1 MSKRKTFR
9 RVKVGNR
16 GYHAGKRQAMFL
28 PHVPSHY
35 APDDLVHEAIICSTP
50 SVYRGVNMGKADV
63 TAITLGMGLSRAAFC
78 NLDEIAAR
86 WSNPGKVEVK
96 QLPPL

>member
-1 MSKRKTFR
+1 MLEDDLKKVMS
-9 RVKVGNR
+9 
-16 GYHAGKRQAMFL
+16 MF
-28 PHVPSHY
+28 HVPSHY

>member
-1 MSKRKTFR
+1 MLEDDLKKVMS
-9 RVKVGNR
+9 
-16 GYHAGKRQAMFL
+16 MFY
-28 PHVPSHY
+28 VPSHY